1 MIMTYVALAIGLVGF
16 VLVIRHLSLVRKVRD
31 AGEGAQAAI
40 LVMRDPSLDD
50 ARKQALVQRAAA
62 RTAVSFLIILGCSL
76 LACAAPV
83 LLVAIGWQLGLY
95 SLDAALAA
103 AADPIVWIAL
113 TALAILV
120 WKLSR

>member
-1 MIMTYVALAIGLVGF
+1 MIMTYAALAIGLVGF
-16 VLVIRHLSLVRKVRD
+16 VLIVRRLSLVRKVQN
-31 AGEGAQAAI
+31 AGQGAQAAI
-40 LVMRDPSLDD
+40 LVMRDPALDD

-83 LLVAIGWQLGLY
+83 LFVAIGWQLGLY